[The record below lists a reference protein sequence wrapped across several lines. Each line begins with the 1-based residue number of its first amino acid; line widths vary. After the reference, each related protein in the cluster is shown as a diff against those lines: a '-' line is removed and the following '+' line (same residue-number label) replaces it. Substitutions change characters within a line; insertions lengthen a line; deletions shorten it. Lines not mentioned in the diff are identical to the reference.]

1 MQRTICPD
9 QQHKLGH
16 NASNKQYPGL
26 NSVPNSKR
34 RDTGTTGLEIVLSI
48 LAATAAIYGLFH
60 LTEGIKS
67 AVPDTCGDRV
77 PGR

>member
-1 MQRTICPD
+1 MQRTTCPD
-9 QQHKLGH
+9 QQHQLGH

-34 RDTGTTGLEIVLSI
+34 RDTGLEIVLSI
-48 LAATAAIYGLFH
+48 LAATAAIYGLFL

-67 AVPDTCGDRV
+67 AVPDMCGDCV
-77 PGR
+77 PGV